1 MHACQRKNHV
11 SINKW
16 CDITHGACPDEI
28 PHPPARRRRRSPHR
42 RVHIDRNLRCRRSPP
57 EIVEPNEASVTAGG
71 AAMYPGKNIAGNAVN
86 SADHTTLVAAVV
98 AAGLTE
104 PLSSPGPFTVFA
116 SVNGA
121 FAALPA
127 GTVDTFLLPEKKDTL
142 TKVLTAHV
150 VAGDLKAAD
159 LIALAAAHGGAET
172 LTTVSGDTL
181 TFAVGGG
188 TAIVTDENSGKA
200 TVVDPSNG
208 VIHVVDKVLAPN
220 CTGPPNGWRAPPP
233 GDRPDDAGQ
242 RATAPP
248 FPFADRAPAPTV
260 TPRRQMP
267 ACYTPAKTEE
277 PPCSR
282 NPMKPSR

>member
-1 MHACQRKNHV
+1 
-11 SINKW
+11 
-16 CDITHGACPDEI
+16 
-28 PHPPARRRRRSPHR
+28 
-42 RVHIDRNLRCRRSPP
+42 
-57 EIVEPNEASVTAGG
+57 
-71 AAMYPGKNIAGNAVN
+71 MYPGKNIAGNAVN
-86 SADHTTLVAAVV
+86 SADHTTLVAVVV

-104 PLSSPGPFTVFA
+104 PLSSPGPLTVFA
-116 SVNGA
+116 PVNGA

-172 LTTVSGDTL
+172 LTTVSGDTP

-188 TAIVTDENSGKA
+188 AAIVTDENSGKA
-200 TVVDPSNG
+200 T
-208 VIHVVDKVLAPN
+208 VVDKVLAPN

-233 GDRPDDAGQ
+233 GNRPDDAGE

-248 FPFADRAPAPTV
+248 FPFADRAPSPAV

-267 ACYTPAKTEE
+267 ACYTPAQTEE